1 MRMSRTRRKKR
12 LRRATKASLIFL
24 LIALILLPIFLFSSE
39 PIQNQI
45 YPLKYSTIVE
55 SVAEEH
61 HFPPSLIYA
70 VIYAES
76 KFNPNALS
84 SANAKGLMQIT
95 DETYQWACNR
105 IGKEATDSDSLF
117 DPKTN
122 ITCGGLILR
131 LLVDRFENIETALA
145 AYNAGQGKVTKWLS
159 DPAYSKDGKTLTH
172 IPYEETENYVRRVI
186 YIQEKY
192 QTLYNIP

>member
-1 MRMSRTRRKKR
+1 MRASRTRRKKR
-12 LRRATKASLIFL
+12 LRRATKISLVFL
-24 LIALILLPIFLFSSE
+24 LIALILLPIFLLSSE
-39 PIQNQI
+39 PIQNHL
-45 YPLKYSTIVE
+45 YPLKYSASVE
-55 SVAEEH
+55 AVAEEY

-70 VIYAES
+70 VIYTES

-95 DETYQWACNR
+95 DETYQWACLR
-105 IGKEATDSDSLF
+105 IGKEVSDSDSLF
-117 DPKTN
+117 DPETN
-122 ITCGGLILR
+122 ITYGGLILS

-145 AYNAGQGKVTKWLS
+145 AYNAGQGKVTEWLKNPS
-159 DPAYSKDGKTLTH
+159 YSKDGKTLTH

-192 QTLYNIP
+192 QNLYNIP

>member
-1 MRMSRTRRKKR
+1 MRVSRTRRKKR
-12 LRRATKASLIFL
+12 LRRATKTSLIFL

-61 HFPPSLIYA
+61 RFPPSLIYA

-172 IPYEETENYVRRVI
+172 IPYAETENYVRRVI
-186 YIQEKY
+186 NTQKKY